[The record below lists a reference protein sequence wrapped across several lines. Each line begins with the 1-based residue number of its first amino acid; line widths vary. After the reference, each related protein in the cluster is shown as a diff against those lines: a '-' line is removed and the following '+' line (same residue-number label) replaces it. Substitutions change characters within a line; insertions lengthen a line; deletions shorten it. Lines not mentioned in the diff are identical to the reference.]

1 MKQFSINTIKYL
13 NEVLEFI
20 ENKNIKIN
28 SVTSS
33 PKNFIIDYNFL
44 VIRDLTLLI
53 EEIVLNSN
61 PIVKNSNKIKEVVRV
76 AIFEKNRNKINEDLY
91 NTINKASAL
100 SIDGYID
107 FKLQWHVNEINNILY
122 YLVKKSFY

>member
-33 PKNFIIDYNFL
+33 PKSFTINYNFL

-53 EEIVLNSN
+53 EDIVLNSN